1 MATHTQVSLYAAAA
15 LPVFIWLYLLLAHGR
30 FWRAGQLPAA
40 APDVKDTAY
49 RVVAVIPARD
59 EATVIADTVNS
70 LLTQDYGAPLHVI
83 VVDDGSSDGTAGVAA
98 RAAAALG
105 ASERLTLLNGAALP
119 TGWTGKVWAM
129 SQGAAAAVALAP
141 DFLLF
146 TDADIHHD
154 PEHVAALVA
163 QAKRHGYDL
172 VSTMVELP
180 VRTLA
185 EQCLIPA
192 FVFFFQLLY
201 PPRWIAS
208 ERERTAAAAG
218 GCMLVRPQALARAGG
233 LQSIRSQL
241 IDDCALARA
250 VKGAGGTL
258 WLGLTHTA
266 RSTRSYDT
274 FGQIARMIS
283 RSAFNQL
290 RHSYVLLAATIA
302 GLGITYLG
310 APLLLLSGDPLVS
323 ALGASAWILMSIA
336 YAPMVRFYRLNPL
349 WSLCLPAIAVFY
361 AGATLHSALQYRL
374 RRGGLWKGRV
384 QDRRL

>member
-1 MATHTQVSLYAAAA
+1 MLFFYLALLVLMIWLGMALAHAGFWRIETDPIPPEPEHWPAVTVIMPAREEAACIAETLRSLWQQEYPGDLDVILVDDHSEDATAEIALRAAQESGQEDSLSVVYAAS
-15 LPVFIWLYLLLAHGR
+15 LP
-30 FWRAGQLPAA
+30 P
-40 APDVKDTAY
+40 
-49 RVVAVIPARD
+49 
-59 EATVIADTVNS
+59 
-70 LLTQDYGAPLHVI
+70 
-83 VVDDGSSDGTAGVAA
+83 
-98 RAAAALG
+98 
-105 ASERLTLLNGAALP
+105 
-119 TGWTGKVWAM
+119 GWTGKVWAM

-154 PEHVAALVA
+154 PDHVAALVA
-163 QAKRHGYDL
+163 QAQRHGYDL

-201 PPRWIAS
+201 PPQWIAS
-208 ERERTAAAAG
+208 ACERTAAAAG

-290 RHSYVLLAATIA
+290 RHSYVLLAATLA
-302 GLGITYLG
+302 GLGITYLV